1 MRESSKTSERQNI
14 KQSEQDWLDLPE
26 PQGFV
31 SQRYP
36 VSAEMIL
43 KLSEDR
49 LPYITTRSGF
59 YERRLA
65 DKVNVP
71 FEL

>member
-1 MRESSKTSERQNI
+1 MRKLQSQNR
-14 KQSEQDWLDLPE
+14 EVDLDLELPD

-31 SQRYP
+31 SQRHP
-36 VSAEMIL
+36 VSVDMIL
-43 KLSEDR
+43 RLSEER
-49 LPYITTRSGF
+49 LPYITSLPGF

-65 DKVNVP
+65 DKVDVP

>member
-1 MRESSKTSERQNI
+1 MRESKLRLEKR
-14 KQSEQDWLDLPE
+14 EVDLDFELPD

-31 SQRYP
+31 SQRHP
-36 VSAEMIL
+36 VSVDMIL
-43 KLSEDR
+43 RLSEER
-49 LPYITTRSGF
+49 LPYITTRPGF

-65 DKVNVP
+65 DKVDVP